1 MNRRFALTIVGLTSL
16 ASACGGGGGS
26 VSKAEDTA
34 PPEQIETPETVIS
47 TPAQVPFFP
56 NTTASAGPSGTFDLG
71 GAAIRTATNTGAM
84 DLSVLSGLFVT
95 DTGGVTVT
103 DTEFSLSDPDGFNTL
118 GRLQDDGTVLTH
130 VVTQGQYDYVILY
143 QGQTQTAASQMDV
156 LGVLGVVTP
165 QPQVPW
171 TDKASFEGEAG
182 ATAVTANGGYA
193 LNDGMALVTAD
204 FKLGTVNV
212 TLSGFSATDMLT
224 QTPTEAPI
232 DTILGTN
239 LLITQSGFSGNTIV
253 FKKNGFDT
261 NITGPATTST
271 MSGAFFGTTPT
282 GRPDEAAGVVV
293 SQGEA
298 GMVSGWFI
306 TD

>member
-1 MNRRFALTIVGLTSL
+1 MSRRFALTIFGLTCL

-26 VSKAEDTA
+26 VSKAEGTA
-34 PPEQIETPETVIS
+34 PPEHIETPETVIL
-47 TPAQVPFFP
+47 TPTQVSFFP
-56 NTTASAGPSGTFDLG
+56 NNTALNGPSGTFDLG
-71 GAAIRTATNTGAM
+71 GPAIRTATNTGAM

-95 DTGGVTVT
+95 NTGAVTVT

-118 GRLQDDGTVLTH
+118 GRLQGDGTVMTH

-143 QGQTQTAASQMDV
+143 QGQTQTASSQMDL

-182 ATAVTANGGYA
+182 ATAITADGGYA

-212 TLSGFSATDMLT
+212 TLSGFSATDIIT
-224 QTPTEAPI
+224 QTATDAPI

-253 FKKNGFDT
+253 FKKNGVRAD
-261 NITGPATTST
+261 ITGPATSNA
-271 MSGAFFGTTPT
+271 MSGAFYGTDTT

-293 SQGEA
+293 SQGDA

-306 TD
+306 AD